1 MAKLS
6 IDLDEDFDFGFSAV
20 SEDEL
25 SQKEKEAE
33 ERARAEAEV
42 IIKQQQQETEGAIAE
57 LMGTAQEYKDRLT
70 LLHKAVMPLLKNLQA
85 DADNKPYIYWPDR
98 KLKMTQFIAKV
109 NAIVNG

>member
-6 IDLDEDFDFGFSAV
+6 IDLDDDFDFGFSAV

-25 SQKEKEAE
+25 AQKEKEAE
-33 ERARAEAEV
+33 ERARSEAEA
-42 IIKQQQQETEGAIAE
+42 IIKAQQEESSAAIDE

-85 DADNKPYIYWPDR
+85 DADNKPYIYWPER
-98 KLKMTQFIAKV
+98 KQKMATFIAKV